1 MERPIVSVII
11 PVYNKCKYVK
21 ETVNSVLEQDFES
34 FEIIVVDDGSTDDS
48 LKVVKSIKDQR
59 LHIFSQS
66 NAGVECARNFGFS
79 KSVGPFVV
87 FLDADDLMS
96 GNRLRKQIDLFNAT
110 KDLVLAG
117 TWASVIDHCGNIIGS
132 IRPPTSNAALQI
144 AHLFRNQFV
153 NSSVMIK
160 RSALENDVVFNETRG
175 KRFAEDFDLW
185 LRITKNGQVANIP
198 EKLTAYR
205 RLNAS
210 RSQSVGSSFLESAR
224 DISAEWLHLNTS
236 RFESITSA
244 RSFVMSINGLDD
256 LSPSVGC
263 NLKAT
268 LQTYKMLMDDLRIG
282 NSQEISDEHR
292 KVMRKHKSHIAIW
305 CLVGKFPV
313 SLQRNVFS
321 LLNHFKSSQFA
332 LWIVARMTIRTSKKV
347 RAEHKS
353 TL

>member
-48 LKVVKSIKDQR
+48 LEVVMSINDPR
-59 LHIFSQS
+59 LQIFSQS
-66 NAGVECARNFGFS
+66 NSGVERSRNFGFS

-96 GNRLRKQIDLFNAT
+96 SNRLRKQVDLFNAT
-110 KDLVLAG
+110 KDLVLVG
-117 TWASVIDHCGNIIGS
+117 TWASVIDHSGKMIGS
-132 IRPPTSNAALQI
+132 IRPPTSNAALQL

-153 NSSVMIK
+153 SSSVMIK
-160 RSALENDVVFNETRG
+160 RSAIENDVVFNETRG

-185 LRITKNGQVANIP
+185 LRIAKNGHVANIP

-210 RSQSVGSSFLESAR
+210 RSQSSDSSLLESAR
-224 DISAEWLHLNTS
+224 DISAEWLHLNTR
-236 RFESITSA
+236 RFESVGSA

-256 LSPSVGC
+256 LSPSLGC
-263 NLKAT
+263 NVKTPLK
-268 LQTYKMLMDDLRIG
+268 TYKMLIHDLRMS
-282 NSQEISDEHR
+282 NSPESSDEHR
-292 KVMRKHKSHIAIW
+292 KVMNQHKLHIVIW

-313 SLQRNVFS
+313 PLQRKVFL
-321 LLNHFKSSQFA
+321 LLNRFKSSQFA
-332 LWIVARMTIRTSKKV
+332 LWLVARITIRTS
-347 RAEHKS
+347 
-353 TL
+353 